1 MSSDT
6 KKKKINHI
14 LLYFAVFY
22 YILLCFAQDLAL
34 ENKDVCMR
42 QASHGLK
49 IRSVCCCSD
58 AGLISD
64 HLCYESQ
71 T

>member
-1 MSSDT
+1 VHSLACKHVGS
-6 KKKKINHI
+6 
-14 LLYFAVFY
+14 L
-22 YILLCFAQDLAL
+22 DLAL
-34 ENKDVCMR
+34 ENKDVRVR

-64 HLCYESQ
+64 HLYLLLFLSADRRIPVQ
-71 T
+71 